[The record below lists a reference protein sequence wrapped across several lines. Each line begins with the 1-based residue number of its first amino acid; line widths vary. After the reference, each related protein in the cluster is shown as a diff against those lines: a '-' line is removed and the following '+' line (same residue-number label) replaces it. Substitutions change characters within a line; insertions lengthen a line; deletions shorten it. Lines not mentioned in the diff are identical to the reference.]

1 MVSREDWLVQFL
13 DFLLIDLIKVSLVN
27 VDLNSILEI
36 FWFWS
41 ADQVFDFSCIDEI
54 IEYIDFYS
62 V

>member
-41 ADQVFDFSCIDEI
+41 VDQVFDFSCIDEI